1 MISANE
7 RLKILQNILAR
18 GGDIGEIDLHSEMS
32 KSLSAINGYNAS
44 KEIANMQ
51 RMAQMPLNNDST
63 GAISPE
69 MGQSATQDPNALNQP
84 MSEGNGTL
92 NLPPNM

>member
-18 GGDIGEIDLHSEMS
+18 GGDIGEIDLHAEMS

-51 RMAQMPLNNDST
+51 RMAQMPINNDS
-63 GAISPE
+63 GGVISPE
-69 MGQSATQDPNALNQP
+69 VTPSTQQP
-84 MSEGNGTL
+84 MEGQGTL
-92 NLPPNM
+92 NLPPQM